1 MLKINKKGTTTIE
14 DEQGEEN
21 YYWSR
26 REWELLGM
34 NKGKKVIA
42 QDEEQEESNY
52 IIGNEQGDVNYYLGS
67 EKESNYNNNY

>member
-1 MLKINKKGTTTIE
+1 
-14 DEQGEEN
+14 
-21 YYWSR
+21 
-26 REWELLGM
+26 M